1 MPDSASAPAVTRAT
15 VAAAARAF
23 ERDFGAA
30 PAGIAHA
37 PGRVNLIGDH
47 TDYNRGLALPLAL
60 EHGTAAAF
68 GARDDGAVHCVSA
81 DFGES
86 VVVGPGEFGG
96 DGGGDDGGSGRDGG
110 DDGGGSG
117 NPGNPDS
124 ARRCNWQDYLRG
136 ACIEWRAHLDRDG
149 GMQSR
154 GGKSRGRAGLDFRGA
169 NLAIK
174 TALPLG
180 AGLSSSAAF
189 VVAVLRALCAVG
201 GGRWSAA
208 GFAAVARA
216 VENRHAGVQCGIM
229 DPLIAAAA
237 RAGHALLI
245 DCRSLRRRHI
255 KLPANWRAVA
265 LDTATRR
272 DLQTSDY
279 NRRRA
284 ECEQAAA
291 ALGVASL
298 REVSATQLR
307 RARGRMDALLY
318 RRARHV
324 VTENARVRA
333 VVDALAAV
341 GAGADAGWPDAEP
354 GIGTGA
360 DVGAAAEADANAGA
374 GVGTGAA
381 AGRGT
386 GAGVAAG
393 DNAAAIDAIGKLFAE
408 SQLSMT
414 RDFEVGG
421 DALAAM
427 VAAARAHP
435 ACIAA
440 RQTGAGFAGCA
451 VALVDANADTAD
463 FTAATARRYRD
474 IIGRNRGGIIG
485 RGDLTG
491 RNDSSDTDCGDRGD
505 RDSTPAFYPT
515 RGGPGAQVF
524 PRSPRRAL

>member
-1 MPDSASAPAVTRAT
+1 MPDSASAAAVTRAT

-81 DFGES
+81 DLGES
-86 VVVGPGEFGG
+86 VVVGAGEFGDG
-96 DGGGDDGGSGRDGG
+96 DGGGDDGGSGRGGG
-110 DDGGGSG
+110 DDGDRD
-117 NPGNPDS
+117 NPDS
-124 ARRCNWQDYLRG
+124 TRRCNWQDYLRG

-149 GMQSR
+149 GMQFPGRESR
-154 GGKSRGRAGLDFRGA
+154 ARAGFESPPGLDFRGA

-201 GGRWSAA
+201 GVRWRAA
-208 GFAAVARA
+208 AFAAVARA

-307 RARGRMDALLY
+307 RARGSIDALLY

-341 GAGADAGWPDAEP
+341 GAGGVADAGI
-354 GIGTGA
+354 GIGAGA
-360 DVGAAAEADANAGA
+360 GAAAEADVNVGAGVGA
-374 GVGTGAA
+374 GVGT
-381 AGRGT
+381 
-386 GAGVAAG
+386 
-393 DNAAAIDAIGKLFAE
+393 AAAIDAIGKLFAE
-408 SQLSMT
+408 SQSSMT

-440 RQTGAGFAGCA
+440 RQTGAGFAGC
-451 VALVDANADTAD
+451 VIALVDANADTAD

-491 RNDSSDTDCGDRGD
+491 RNDSSDSDCGDRGD
-505 RDSTPAFYPT
+505 RDSIPAFYPT

-524 PRSPRRAL
+524 PRSLRRAL

>member
-1 MPDSASAPAVTRAT
+1 MPDSAAGPVTRAT

-68 GARDDGAVHCVSA
+68 GARNDGAVHCVSA
-81 DFGES
+81 DLGES

-96 DGGGDDGGSGRDGG
+96 GDGGDGGGDDGGGDRGG
-110 DDGGGSG
+110 I
-117 NPGNPDS
+117 GNPDS

-136 ACIEWRAHLDRDG
+136 ACVEWRAHVG
-149 GMQSR
+149 GIR
-154 GGKSRGRAGLDFRGA
+154 TPGGKSRGRAGGDFRGA

-201 GGRWSAA
+201 GVRWSAA

-265 LDTATRR
+265 LDTVTRR

-307 RARGRMDALLY
+307 RARGSMDALLY

-341 GAGADAGWPDAEP
+341 GGGGVADAG
-354 GIGTGA
+354 
-360 DVGAAAEADANAGA
+360 
-374 GVGTGAA
+374 
-381 AGRGT
+381 
-386 GAGVAAG
+386 
-393 DNAAAIDAIGKLFAE
+393 DAIGKLFAE

-435 ACIAA
+435 ACIAV

-451 VALVDANADTAD
+451 VALVDANANTAD

-474 IIGRNRGGIIG
+474 IIGRNRG
-485 RGDLTG
+485 DLTGRG
-491 RNDSSDTDCGDRGD
+491 RNDSSDSDCGDRGD

-524 PRSPRRAL
+524 PRSLRRAL

>member
-1 MPDSASAPAVTRAT
+1 MPDSAAAAAVTRAT

-81 DFGES
+81 DLGES
-86 VVVGPGEFGG
+86 VVVGPGAF
-96 DGGGDDGGSGRDGG
+96 GGDDGGDGG
-110 DDGGGSG
+110 DDGDRGGI
-117 NPGNPDS
+117 GNPDS
-124 ARRCNWQDYLRG
+124 ARRGWQDYLRG

-149 GMQSR
+149 GMQFR
-154 GGKSRGRAGLDFRGA
+154 GGKSRGRAGSESPPGMDFRGA

-201 GGRWSAA
+201 GVRWSAA
-208 GFAAVARA
+208 AFAAVACA

-307 RARGRMDALLY
+307 RARGSIDALLY

-341 GAGADAGWPDAEP
+341 GAGGVADAG
-354 GIGTGA
+354 
-360 DVGAAAEADANAGA
+360 
-374 GVGTGAA
+374 
-381 AGRGT
+381 
-386 GAGVAAG
+386 
-393 DNAAAIDAIGKLFAE
+393 DAIGKLFAE
-408 SQLSMT
+408 SQSSMT

-451 VALVDANADTAD
+451 VALVDANADPAD

-474 IIGRNRGGIIG
+474 IIGRNDI
-485 RGDLTG
+485 T
-491 RNDSSDTDCGDRGD
+491 DTDDRGD

-515 RGGPGAQVF
+515 CGGPGAQVF

>member
-1 MPDSASAPAVTRAT
+1 MPDSASAAAVTRAT

-81 DFGES
+81 DLGES
-86 VVVGPGEFGG
+86 VVVGPGGFGG
-96 DGGGDDGGSGRDGG
+96 DGGGDGGSGRDGG

-117 NPGNPDS
+117 NPDS
-124 ARRCNWQDYLRG
+124 ARRCGWQNYLHG
-136 ACIEWRAHLDRDG
+136 ACVEWRAHLDRDG

-154 GGKSRGRAGLDFRGA
+154 GGESRGRAGSESPPGLDFRGA

-201 GGRWSAA
+201 GVRGSAA
-208 GFAAVARA
+208 AFAAVART

-229 DPLIAAAA
+229 DSLIAAAA

-255 KLPANWRAVA
+255 RWPANWRAVA

-307 RARGRMDALLY
+307 RARGRIDAVLY

-333 VVDALAAV
+333 VVNALAAV
-341 GAGADAGWPDAEP
+341 GAGADAGI
-354 GIGTGA
+354 GIGTGVGA
-360 DVGAAAEADANAGA
+360 GAAAEADANVGAGVGA
-374 GVGTGAA
+374 GVGT
-381 AGRGT
+381 
-386 GAGVAAG
+386 
-393 DNAAAIDAIGKLFAE
+393 AAAIDAIGKLFAE

-451 VALVDANADTAD
+451 IALVDANADTAD

-474 IIGRNRGGIIG
+474 IIGRNRG
-485 RGDLTG
+485 DLTG
-491 RNDSSDTDCGDRGD
+491 RNDITDTDCGDRGD

-515 RGGPGAQVF
+515 HGGPGAQIF
-524 PRSPRRAL
+524 PRSPRCA